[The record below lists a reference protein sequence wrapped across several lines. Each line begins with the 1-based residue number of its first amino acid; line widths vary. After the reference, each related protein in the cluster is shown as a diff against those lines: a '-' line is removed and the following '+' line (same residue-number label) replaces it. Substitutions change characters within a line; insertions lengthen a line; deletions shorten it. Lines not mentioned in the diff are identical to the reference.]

1 MQNKGKSN
9 WKQPFMLLLMIN
21 EQCYKFIPAEFI
33 IIYCMNNVLNL
44 FLQPLWYVNNV
55 MNLFLILYMWYK
67 NMNSVAFM
75 IKKQILC
82 IYFCSIYDLMYKKY
96 YDLFLLFFSGS
107 FRYIHIAASFWYINN
122 LFLQSSWWYIIQCC
136 EFISAAF
143 NGRV

>member
-1 MQNKGKSN
+1 
-9 WKQPFMLLLMIN
+9 MLLLMIY
-21 EQCYKFIPAEFI
+21 EQCYKFISAEFI
-33 IIYCMNNVLNL
+33 IIYCMINVLIF

-96 YDLFLLFFSGS
+96 YDLFLLFF
-107 FRYIHIAASFWYINN
+107 FLDPLDTYKLLQLLWYINN
-122 LFLQSSWWYIIQCC
+122 LFLQSSWYYTMLWIYFC
-136 EFISAAF
+136 SL
-143 NGRV
+143 